1 MAMPEWAVAMQ
12 STVEKLLQPFA
23 FGYLCG
29 AILHMQQLSTRP
41 IGIWLLIGVGMV
53 LIQVAIGGITRLT
66 GSGLSITR
74 WEVITGTLPPMNEA
88 QWEEAFDLYKESP
101 QYQKVTTGMSM
112 GEFKFIYFW
121 EWFHRLWARML
132 GVVFL
137 VPFVW
142 FIATRRMT
150 RPLMAKAGIAFLLG
164 GLVGVFGWIMVASG
178 LSDRPMVSPYRL
190 ALHLSLAIVT
200 LCYLYWVALQILAPK
215 DPDRPGLKTIRNWAV
230 MITVLVSAQIILG
243 ALVSGMRA
251 APFYPT
257 WPLMNGSFVPAAMQD
272 ATNWSWSSFLHF
284 DRELFPVAFVQFA
297 HRNLAYLII
306 FLSAIFLAK
315 GLRTARQP
323 ATRSAL
329 AITGVVLTVQVLLG
343 IFTLVGS
350 VGSVPVMLGVLHQV
364 VAIVLLMS
372 LLWLLY
378 RLSGPDDAGQ
388 MPKQ

>member
-1 MAMPEWAVAMQ
+1 MQ
-12 STVEKLLQPFA
+12 NRRLK
-23 FGYLCG
+23 
-29 AILHMQQLSTRP
+29 P
-41 IGIWLLIGVGMV
+41 IGIWLLIGVAMV

-88 QWEEAFDLYKESP
+88 QWEAAFDLYKDSP

-121 EWFHRLWARML
+121 EWFHRLWARLL

-142 FIATRRMT
+142 FIATKRMT

-164 GLVGVFGWIMVASG
+164 GLVGAFGWLMVASG
-178 LSDRPMVSPYRL
+178 LNDRPMVSPYKL

-200 LCYLYWVALQILAPK
+200 LCYLYWVALQILAQK
-215 DPDRPGLKTIRNWAV
+215 DPDRSSLSGIRKWAL
-230 MITVLVSAQIILG
+230 MLTVLVSVQIILG

-257 WPLMNGSFVPAAMQD
+257 WPLMNGSFVPAVMQD
-272 ATNWSWSSFLHF
+272 VSNWTLGSFLHF
-284 DRELFPVAFVQFA
+284 DREMFPVAFVQFA
-297 HRNLAYLII
+297 HRNLAYLIVV
-306 FLSAIFLAK
+306 LAAIVLVKAF
-315 GLRTARQP
+315 RMARNSG
-323 ATRSAL
+323 TRQAL
-329 AITGVVLTVQVLLG
+329 AITGGVMAVQVLLG

-350 VGSVPVMLGVLHQV
+350 VGSVPLTLGVLHQV
-364 VAIVLLMS
+364 VAIVLLMA
-372 LLWLLY
+372 LLWVIY
-378 RLSGPDDAGQ
+378 RLSGPDDARKV
-388 MPKQ
+388 P